1 VVAALPRPN
10 GLPLDPTTGE
20 QTPVVVQAWVIHW
33 LAMTRQQEAQI
44 RTLAARMAALEARV
58 QRNAAHANRPPAAD
72 PPWVQ
77 PHPASTPTGTPGARP
92 GHLGHHQAWLAPT
105 EGIAVQSP
113 ACGGGP
119 TACPDAPP
127 D

>member
-1 VVAALPRPN
+1 
-10 GLPLDPTTGE
+10 
-20 QTPVVVQAWVIHW
+20 
-33 LAMTRQQEAQI
+33 MTRQQEAQI

-92 GHLGHHQAWLAPT
+92 GHLGHRQAWLAPT
-105 EGIAVQSP
+105 EGIAVQPP

-127 D
+127 DDTHQVIEGLDIPMTGQHAGVSAARGSR